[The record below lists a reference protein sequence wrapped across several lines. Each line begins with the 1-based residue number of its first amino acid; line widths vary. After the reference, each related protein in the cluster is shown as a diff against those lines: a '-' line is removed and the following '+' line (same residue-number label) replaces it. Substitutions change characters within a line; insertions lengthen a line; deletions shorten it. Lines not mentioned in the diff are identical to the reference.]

1 VSAIMKD
8 NTLKKY
14 LAKYNIIG
22 VLLGSIIYTLL
33 LGGVSLINYTGL
45 VGEQMG
51 LHTQLK
57 NEQTNNIEEFVLAM
71 EEIKTISK
79 VTYSLIENHTSIGD
93 FGKAQE
99 GLYKQSYIV
108 SFEDKK
114 YIISVASNLVS
125 SLLEKLI
132 IVIVF
137 SILGTY
143 GVLQLLNKATV
154 EALNM
159 QLNQLTN
166 AVSNLASKGP
176 KKGSRNSDVKE
187 LSDIQSMIG
196 DIGSQFSTEREELR
210 EQAEID
216 HLTQICNR
224 FGFDKKISLLENNAF
239 SNGQGVG
246 LIYIDLDN
254 FKPLNDTYG
263 HDFGDAV
270 LKEFAKILKQ
280 NIRGNDTAVRLGG
293 DEFAIVVEN
302 INESNGVDTLRDI
315 LRSRINKATVIEGI
329 SINLSASIG
338 TATFPYEVSKVSDL
352 VAKAD
357 KSMYLDKNKYKSK
370 ELLAKAKLVSVG

>member
-33 LGGVSLINYTGL
+33 LGGVSLLNYTGL
-45 VGEQMG
+45 VSEQMG

-57 NEQTNNIEEFVLAM
+57 NEETNNIEEFVIAM

-79 VTYSLIENHTSIGD
+79 VTYSLIESHTSIGD
-93 FGKAQE
+93 FGNAQE

-114 YIISVASNLVS
+114 YLISVATNLVS

-132 IVIVF
+132 IVIIF
-137 SILGTY
+137 SILGMY

-154 EALNM
+154 EALSM

-166 AVSNLASKGP
+166 AVGNLAPRGP
-176 KKGSRNSDVKE
+176 KKGARNSDVKE
-187 LSDIQSMIG
+187 LSDIQIMIG
-196 DIGSQFSTEREELR
+196 DIGSQFSTEREELI

-224 FGFDKKISLLENNAF
+224 FGFDKKITLLESNAF
-239 SNGQGVG
+239 SNGQGIG
-246 LIYIDLDN
+246 LMYIDLDN

-293 DEFAIVVEN
+293 DEFAIIVEN
-302 INESNGVDTLRDI
+302 INETNGLDTLRNI
-315 LRSRINKATVIEGI
+315 LKSRINKTTVIDGV
-329 SINLSASIG
+329 SLNLTASIG

-352 VAKAD
+352 VAQAD
-357 KSMYLDKNKYKSK
+357 KSMYINKNKSK
-370 ELLAKAKLVSVG
+370 ENLAKAKLVSVR